1 MILKHISGILCLLI
15 SYSKFTRSKTEEG
28 LTCLQVK
35 DILKT
40 DLSKKGVVGIMR
52 NGIGDNFDRQ
62 TDVVCLNVGI
72 INKHRKQYRYQ
83 LC

>member
-1 MILKHISGILCLLI
+1 MVHLPSNRYK
-15 SYSKFTRSKTEEG
+15 RKTEEG

-35 DILKT
+35 DILKR

-52 NGIGDNFDRQ
+52 NGIVLIDRQ
-62 TDVVCLNVGI
+62 IDVVCLNSSI
-72 INKHRKQYRYQ
+72 IKSKSKKQYGYQ